1 MNIGYNVFAHTNQL
15 DPMKTFFL
23 LVISIFFAVARAEPN
38 LYKVNPGDVLEI
50 SVWNEEALQKEVRV
64 LPDGSISFPLAGNL
78 SASGKTILQIQ
89 KAVQEKLAPLI
100 ADPVVSV
107 SVKASEGNTIN
118 VIGQVK
124 APGQFVMYQPMDVM
138 QALSLAGGL
147 TAFAKAND
155 IIVIRRTGEDSE
167 ALKFRYGDLE
177 DGDNLDEN
185 HLLKSGDVIVVP

>member
-1 MNIGYNVFAHTNQL
+1 
-15 DPMKTFFL
+15 MKTFFL
-23 LVISIFFAVARAEPN
+23 LVISVFFTTAHAEPGV
-38 LYKVNPGDVLEI
+38 YTVNPGDILEI

-78 SASGKTILQIQ
+78 SVAGKSIPQIQ
-89 KAVQEKLAPLI
+89 AVLKEKLAPLI
-100 ADPVVSV
+100 ADPVVHV
-107 SVKASEGNTIN
+107 SVKATEGNTVN

-124 APGQFVMYQPMDVM
+124 SPGQFVMYQPMDVM

-155 IIVIRRTGEDSE
+155 IIVIRKSDKGSE
-167 ALKFRYGDLE
+167 ALKVRYGDLE
-177 DGDNLDEN
+177 DGDDLDKN

>member
-1 MNIGYNVFAHTNQL
+1 
-15 DPMKTFFL
+15 MKTFFL
-23 LVISIFFAVARAEPN
+23 LVISVFFTVAYAEPN
-38 LYKVNPGDVLEI
+38 SYTVNPGDILDI

-78 SASGKTILQIQ
+78 SVTGKTILQIQ
-89 KAVQEKLAPLI
+89 TALVEKLKTLI
-100 ADPVVSV
+100 ADPVVNV
-107 SVKASEGNTIN
+107 SVKATEGNTIN

-124 APGQFVMYQPMDVM
+124 APGQFIMYQPMDVM

-155 IIVIRRTGEDSE
+155 IIIIRKNEKSSE

-177 DGDNLDEN
+177 DGDELDKN
-185 HLLKSGDVIVVP
+185 YLLKSGDVIVVP